1 MVSRSA
7 GGDGDAVAY
16 ASGLNVAA
24 AALDLHGYG
33 AITVAD
39 GGIDGSSRPGRYG
52 DMERAREVAARV
64 KWPTRKEGADGLTT
78 PCMYCSRLVQCSSSN
93 TTTCLFFQPS
103 TSIIFLT

>member
-78 PCMYCSRLVQCSSSN
+78 SCMYALVLCSVVAV
-93 TTTCLFFQPS
+93 TS